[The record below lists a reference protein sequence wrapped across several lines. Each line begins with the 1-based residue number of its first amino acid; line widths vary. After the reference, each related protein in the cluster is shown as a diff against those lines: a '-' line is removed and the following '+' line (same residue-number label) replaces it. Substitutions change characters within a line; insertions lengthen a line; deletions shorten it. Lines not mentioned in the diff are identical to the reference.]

1 MTQAMEGLERVHK
14 EETVQRAENL
24 EREDFVCLKSV
35 SPFFQ
40 RAFPSGTFIPDFVIE
55 MRR

>member
-24 EREDFVCLKSV
+24 EREDFVCLLTQNASSKKLLW
-35 SPFFQ
+35 
-40 RAFPSGTFIPDFVIE
+40 TWTTI
-55 MRR
+55 RRLMTQ